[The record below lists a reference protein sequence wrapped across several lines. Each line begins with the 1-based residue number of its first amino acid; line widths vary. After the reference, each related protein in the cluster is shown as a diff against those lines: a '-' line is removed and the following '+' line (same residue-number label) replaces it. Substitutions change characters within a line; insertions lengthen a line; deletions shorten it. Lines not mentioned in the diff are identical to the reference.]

1 MTDSISRCKGELLK
15 FQNQTL
21 ILNIIPKR
29 ILHLGIKMSLKVKI
43 ILEVIQP
50 NFHPDIMPLT
60 YSSLLNY
67 KNL

>member
-1 MTDSISRCKGELLK
+1 MTDSVGRCKGKLFK

-21 ILNIIPKR
+21 SLNIISKK
-29 ILHLGIKMSLKVKI
+29 ILHLGIKMSLKVER